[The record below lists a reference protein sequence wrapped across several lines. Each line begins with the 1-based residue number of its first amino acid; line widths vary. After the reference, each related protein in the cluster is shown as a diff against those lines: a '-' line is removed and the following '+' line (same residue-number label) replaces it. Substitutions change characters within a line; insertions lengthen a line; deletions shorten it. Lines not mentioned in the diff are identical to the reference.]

1 MIERFV
7 HDPLTL
13 KRIKR
18 FKKMRRA
25 VLASWLFAF
34 MLVLSLTAEMWANSK
49 PIILKYHGQIY
60 WPVFKTYYPTL
71 FGQTDSF
78 VTDYRKIKLT
88 SNDWAIWP
96 PVRWDPYE
104 SNLNVA
110 NFPSPPTTSNW
121 LGTDA
126 EGRDVLARL
135 IYGFR
140 FSISYALLVWIAS
153 YLLGTL
159 AGAVMG
165 YWGGNVDLV
174 GQRIVEVF
182 DSMPTML
189 LLITLISIFSA
200 TLPVLIVFTTV
211 FGWMTISLYM
221 RAEFLRLRGREFVES
236 ARALGSSRLRV
247 IFKHILPNA
256 LSPIVT
262 FSSFTI
268 AGSIAS
274 LAALDY
280 LGFGLP
286 PPTPSWGELL
296 NEAQKNFTIAW
307 WLAVFPSL
315 ALFFALVVLNLIGE
329 GVREAFDPR
338 KVG

>member
-1 MIERFV
+1 MLIERWV

-25 VLASWLFAF
+25 VVATWLFVF
-34 MLVLSLTAEMWANSK
+34 MLVLSLTAELWANSK
-49 PIILKYHGQIY
+49 PIVMKYHGHVY
-60 WPVFKTYYPTL
+60 WPALKSYYPTE
-71 FGQTDSF
+71 FGQADSL
-78 VTDYRKIKLT
+78 VTDYRQIQLSAK
-88 SNDWAIWP
+88 DWAIWP
-96 PVRWDPYE
+96 LIHWDPYE
-104 SNLNVA
+104 SNMSVENY
-110 NFPSPPTTSNW
+110 PSPPTKSNW
-121 LGTDA
+121 FGTDST
-126 EGRDVLARL
+126 GRDVLARL

-140 FSISYALLVWIAS
+140 YSIVYALLVWIAT
-153 YLLGTL
+153 YILGTT
-159 AGAVMG
+159 AGALMG
-165 YWGGNVDLV
+165 YWGGAVDLV
-174 GQRIVEVF
+174 GQRVVEVF

-200 TLPVLIVFTTV
+200 TLPLLIVFTTI

-236 ARALGSSRLRV
+236 ARALGASRGRV

-268 AGSIAS
+268 AGAISS

-307 WLAVFPSL
+307 WLAVFPAL

-338 KVG
+338 KA

>member
-1 MIERFV
+1 
-7 HDPLTL
+7 
-13 KRIKR
+13 
-18 FKKMRRA
+18 MRRA
-25 VLASWLFAF
+25 VVASWLFAL
-34 MLVLSLTAEMWANSK
+34 MLCLSLTAELWANSK
-49 PIILKYHGQIY
+49 PIVMKYHGHIY
-60 WPVFKTYYPTL
+60 WPAFKTYYPTV
-71 FGQTDSF
+71 FGQTDSL
-78 VTDYRKIKLT
+78 VTDYRQMQL
-88 SNDWAIWP
+88 SASDWAIWP
-96 PVRWDPYE
+96 PIRWDPYE
-104 SNLNVA
+104 SNMSVENY
-110 NFPSPPTTSNW
+110 PSPPTKLNW
-121 LGTDA
+121 FGTDST
-126 EGRDVLARL
+126 GRDVLARL

-140 FSISYALLVWIAS
+140 YSIVYALLVWLAT
-153 YLLGTL
+153 YVLGTI
-159 AGAVMG
+159 AGAIMG
-165 YWGGNVDLV
+165 YWGGAVDLV
-174 GQRIVEVF
+174 GQRVVEVF

-200 TLPVLIVFTTV
+200 TLPLLIVFTTV

-236 ARALGSSRLRV
+236 ARALGASRARV

-268 AGSIAS
+268 ASAISS

-338 KVG
+338 KV